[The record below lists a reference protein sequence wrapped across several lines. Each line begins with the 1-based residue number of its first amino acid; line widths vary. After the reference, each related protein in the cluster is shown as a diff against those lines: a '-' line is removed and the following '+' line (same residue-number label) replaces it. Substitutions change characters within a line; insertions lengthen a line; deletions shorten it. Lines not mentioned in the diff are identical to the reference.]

1 MSTQSGPI
9 IVTDGLVM
17 GVDAANPESYMGEN
31 YVSYSTYMPGM
42 WASLFPITNTVL
54 STGIDAPDGTNTAVR
69 ITCFNVGNSLLRV
82 NFPSFTANGT
92 DTYTVSFWVR
102 RVNAGFSS
110 SNQLTTD
117 LNDGGPSGDYLPL
130 LITGTWVRVA
140 FSGVPSAG
148 AKTFLDLLSDVTT
161 NCILDYW
168 GVQIEKSAAV
178 GAYTSTNRTIV
189 TRPAT
194 MPSTSWRDISGNGL
208 NGTLVNSPIY
218 TGIPNNGPIS
228 TPYSF
233 LFNANGKVVTFANS
247 SLLRFEGNLPYT
259 LSLWCNI
266 TANPG
271 FQSYARLMDR
281 DGDAG
286 SGRSGYNVYLNQP
299 SASNTSVITIA
310 SERWCPAGG
319 GIGLG
324 YNLSTETF
332 LNRWQNIVVTYDGAT
347 LIIYYNGV
355 SVSSGA
361 SAGLIVNATFQ
372 YTIILY
378 GSNRGYVGQ
387 NLVYNRA
394 LTSSEVLQNYQAMRG
409 VYGV

>member
-1 MSTQSGPI
+1 
-9 IVTDGLVM
+9 
-17 GVDAANPESYMGEN
+17 
-31 YVSYSTYMPGM
+31 
-42 WASLFPITNTVL
+42 
-54 STGIDAPDGTNTAVR
+54 
-69 ITCFNVGNSLLRV
+69 
-82 NFPSFTANGT
+82 
-92 DTYTVSFWVR
+92 
-102 RVNAGFSS
+102 
-110 SNQLTTD
+110 
-117 LNDGGPSGDYLPL
+117 L

>member
-1 MSTQSGPI
+1 MSSQSGAT
-9 IVTDGLVM
+9 IVTNGMVLC
-17 GVDAANPESYMGEN
+17 VDAANPESYMGEN

-42 WASLFPITNTVL
+42 WQSLYPVANTVL
-54 STGIDAPDGTNTAVR
+54 TTGIDAPDGSNTAVR
-69 ITCFNVGNSLLRV
+69 ISCFNVGNSLLRV

-102 RVNAGFSS
+102 RVSGGIAA

-130 LITGTWVRVA
+130 LVTSTWVRVS
-140 FSGVPSAG
+140 FSGVPTAG
-148 AKTFLDLLSDVTT
+148 AKTFLDLLSDNT
-161 NCILDYW
+161 NNFVLDYW

-178 GAYTSTNRTIV
+178 GAYTPTNGAIV

-194 MPSTSWRDISGNGL
+194 MPSTSWRDVSGNGL
-208 NGTLVNSPIY
+208 HGTLANSPIY
-218 TGIPNNGPIS
+218 TGVPNNGPIS
-228 TPYSF
+228 FPYSF
-233 LFNANGKVVTFANS
+233 WFNANGKVVTFANS

-271 FQSYARLMDR
+271 YQSYARLMDR
-281 DGDAG
+281 DGDPG
-286 SGRSGYNVYLNQP
+286 TGRSGYNVYLNQD
-299 SASNTSVITIA
+299 SASNTSFMAIT

-319 GIGLG
+319 GGTIG
-324 YNLSTETF
+324 YTVSTATF
-332 LNRWQNIVVTYDGAT
+332 LNRWQNIVFTYDGAT
-347 LIIYYNGV
+347 MTLYYNGV
-355 SVSSGA
+355 SVSSGS
-361 SAGLIVNATFQ
+361 SAGLIVNGTSQ
-372 YTIILY
+372 YTIMLY

-387 NLVYNRA
+387 NIVYNRA
-394 LTSSEVLQNYQAMRG
+394 ITASEVTQNYQAMRG